1 MWLNLS
7 TGYIGGGRK
16 NWDGTGGSGGALQNY
31 NDSGKQYPLC
41 VKLGTITPNGAD
53 VWSYADDEDMLVI
66 DPHLG
71 KHLAHWGIDIMKL
84 DKTEKTLGEMEVDL
98 NMKYDWSRIT
108 EDGENLQMCTGPGL
122 IGLRN
127 IGSSCYMNAVLQI
140 LVSMPE
146 VRNRYIDYFKSIIA
160 TAPSDPTSD
169 FACQFSKIVKALYSS
184 RYAPPL
190 KPIIIGKGENKID
203 ESTFEKYVVAPRMF
217 K

>member
-1 MWLNLS
+1 
-7 TGYIGGGRK
+7 
-16 NWDGTGGSGGALQNY
+16 
-31 NDSGKQYPLC
+31 
-41 VKLGTITPNGAD
+41 
-53 VWSYADDEDMLVI
+53 MLVI

-146 VRNRYIDYFKSIIA
+146 VRNRYID
-160 TAPSDPTSD
+160 
-169 FACQFSKIVKALYSS
+169 
-184 RYAPPL
+184 
-190 KPIIIGKGENKID
+190 
-203 ESTFEKYVVAPRMF
+203 
-217 K
+217 

>member
-31 NDSGKQYPLC
+31 NDTGKQYPLC

-66 DPHLG
+66 DPYLG
-71 KHLAHWGIDIMKL
+71 NHLAHWGIDIMKL

-146 VRNRYIDYFKSIIA
+146 VRNRYID
-160 TAPSDPTSD
+160 
-169 FACQFSKIVKALYSS
+169 
-184 RYAPPL
+184 
-190 KPIIIGKGENKID
+190 
-203 ESTFEKYVVAPRMF
+203 
-217 K
+217 